1 MQLLCSL
8 AVVGISI
15 LVALLGQPFED
26 KSMEQ
31 LEQMS
36 LYAVFITLFLSIFF
50 TYPHVSHG
58 YKPSSDIN
66 VMVATRP
73 LEDTAPPHHSP
84 SLGVRVLSG
93 GGAPSVSPPS
103 P

>member
-26 KSMEQ
+26 KSMEL

-50 TYPHVSHG
+50 TYPHVSRG
-58 YKPSSDIN
+58 SKPSS
-66 VMVATRP
+66 AF
-73 LEDTAPPHHSP
+73 
-84 SLGVRVLSG
+84 RV
-93 GGAPSVSPPS
+93 
-103 P
+103 